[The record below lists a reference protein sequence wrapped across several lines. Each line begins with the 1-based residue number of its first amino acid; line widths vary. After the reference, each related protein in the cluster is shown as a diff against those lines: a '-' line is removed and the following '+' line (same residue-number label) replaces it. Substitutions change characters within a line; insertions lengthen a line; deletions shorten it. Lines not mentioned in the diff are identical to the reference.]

1 MDSTLEQLARYV
13 SQQLRHGIPEQNI
26 RASLAQNRWTQDWI
40 DAVFNVV
47 RQNPNMF
54 LPQQPVQPSA
64 PLKPMDPIRTAQPAF
79 NPTTAYSTTAQPTQI
94 QPLDQT
100 RPYQRTTQSK
110 KTLWV
115 AIISVMMLVVIVAGA
130 FFLIKSQSDRQGA
143 NGDNTSQGEEQKKP
157 KTPDEERKADLNV
170 LLSDLADFFVANG
183 FYPTYDLLKSPQF
196 AEQNPTFDTAAFA
209 DPKWSAD
216 NAACTVAGK
225 AIMAAKP
232 TEKCYAYSVLSPEG
246 AACDNEKVF
255 CMRMTVVTI
264 LDDGKPYAVTLERN
278 TEIEG

>member
-13 SQQLRHGIPEQNI
+13 SQQLQHGIPEQNI

-54 LPQQPVQPSA
+54 APEQPIQPSTPVA
-64 PLKPMDPIRTAQPAF
+64 PMDPIRTAQPAF
-79 NPTTAYSTTAQPTQI
+79 NPTTTYATTAQPTQA
-94 QPLDQT
+94 QPLIQT
-100 RPYQRTTQSK
+100 PASKSK

-115 AIISVMMLVVIVAGA
+115 AIISVAVLLVIASGA
-130 FFLIKSQSDRQGA
+130 FVLFRSLSERQGA
-143 NGDNTSQGEEQKKP
+143 NDDNTSQEEDQKP
-157 KTPDEERKADLNV
+157 KTPDEKRKADLNV
-170 LLSDLADFFVANG
+170 LLSDLADFFVTNG
-183 FYPTYDLLKSPQF
+183 FYPTYDQLKGPQF
-196 AEQNPTFDTAAFA
+196 VEQNPTFDTKAFA

-216 NAACTVAGK
+216 NTACTQAGK
-225 AIMAAKP
+225 AIMATRP
-232 TEKCYAYSVLSPEG
+232 TEKCYSYSVLSPEG

-278 TEIEG
+278 TEIEN